1 MAITG
6 KLSSRLAATVFLAVL
21 TGAEAATFDPARPFL
36 MTAFSLSPMEIRRLD
51 RGDLVSRTLR
61 VENSREVATLGIV
74 RIQTSA
80 SRYVER
86 LTDIA
91 TFKRTDDVLQI
102 GTFSDVPELG
112 DVAALTIDESDV
124 KRLRACR
131 VEDCDVRLSAD
142 GIERVR
148 RELDW
153 QEPDARARANALIR
167 QCLVDYVR
175 RYHHGGAAA
184 TMEYASRLPR
194 LNVGREF
201 AALVHDDPITATY
214 APRLRRYLLHYPAP
228 SEHVA
233 DFVYWSKELVHNQ
246 PVVSITHVAI
256 AAGVSDSPIRYA
268 IGSKQLYAMHYF
280 DASLGLTLLVP
291 DPTAPV
297 PTLYVIYVN
306 RSRIDVFGGVFG
318 GVVRRIVAG
327 KARAVVVEQLRRLQ
341 LVFREDAVVG
351 SAVEP
356 R

>member
-1 MAITG
+1 MV
-6 KLSSRLAATVFLAVL
+6 LS
-21 TGAEAATFDPARPFL
+21 GAEAATFDPARPFL
-36 MTAFSLSPMEIRRLD
+36 MTAFSLSRAEIGRLD
-51 RGDLVSRTLR
+51 GGDVVARTLP

-86 LTDIA
+86 LTDIT

-102 GTFSDVPELG
+102 GTFSAVPQVG

-131 VEDCDVRLSAD
+131 VEDCNVRLSAD

-148 RELDW
+148 RELDG
-153 QEPDARARANALIR
+153 QGPDATGKASVLMR
-167 QCLVDYVR
+167 QLLVDYVR
-175 RYHHGGAAA
+175 QYRRDGAAG
-184 TMEYASRLPR
+184 MEYASRLPR

-201 AALVHDDPITATY
+201 AALVHDDPITAIY
-214 APRLRRYLLHYPAP
+214 APRLRRYLLQYPTP
-228 SEHVA
+228 SEQII
-233 DFVYWSKELVHNQ
+233 DFVYWSKELVRSR

-256 AAGVSDSPIRYA
+256 AAAVNDSPIRYA

-297 PTLYVIYVN
+297 PALYVVYVN
-306 RSRIDVFGGVFG
+306 RSRIDVLDGAFG
-318 GVVRRIVAG
+318 GVVRRIVAA

-341 LVFREDAVVG
+341 WVFRQEQTDTLSPG
-351 SAVEP
+351 P
-356 R
+356 